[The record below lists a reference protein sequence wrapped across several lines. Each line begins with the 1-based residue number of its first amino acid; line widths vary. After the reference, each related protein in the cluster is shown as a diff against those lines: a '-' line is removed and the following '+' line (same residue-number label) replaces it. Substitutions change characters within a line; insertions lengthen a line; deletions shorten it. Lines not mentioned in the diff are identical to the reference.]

1 MMFPTPRFDGRSD
14 LLPMPAQ
21 LMRRSLLMLGSDAD
35 YGSTLSEYR
44 RWLESRSVSPALPPL
59 PADLATSE
67 DQGYDK
73 AAHLDHLKRAH
84 LHAKAAV
91 KCLSKALAALDA
103 EPLGGLDD
111 DVDPALFDDD
121 EVGPNPQERA
131 RRAALFVLRSLS

>member
-1 MMFPTPRFDGRSD
+1 MH
-14 LLPMPAQ
+14 
-21 LMRRSLLMLGSDAD
+21 
-35 YGSTLSEYR
+35 YR
-44 RWLESRSVSPALPPL
+44 DVSPALPPL